1 MSVELLLSVSPG
13 EVRGALVEDDTVV
26 ELMVERPDAGDGPG
40 AIYLG
45 RVTAVVDSLNAA
57 FVDIGGGG
65 AAFLPASAAAA
76 SPSPGKRTIASL
88 VHEGETLLVQ
98 VARAAGAD
106 KGPKA
111 TRRLTLAGHRLVLLP
126 SEPGV
131 TAGRRLADPAE
142 RARLSAIV
150 EKLAKPGEGFI
161 LRSAA
166 AGADAKTLAA
176 EADWLRA
183 RWRTIAE
190 AAERERP
197 PALLDAEPGPIE
209 RILRDRLPAGAARIV
224 LDGRAGLPAARAWCR
239 RFRPELAENIEVAD
253 SALFE
258 ARGVEAALDGALAAE
273 VALPSGGSLTI
284 EPTRALTAIDVDT
297 GAHAPQGGQARALLA
312 TNLEAAKAV
321 ARQLRLRNIGG
332 LVAVD
337 FVHMRDATHRRQVA
351 AALRQAVA
359 ADPMAVEVGEV
370 TRFGLLEL
378 TRRRERPSLAE
389 LLLDPPVALGR
400 RNALSV
406 ALAGLRAVLRAA
418 DSGPGAP
425 VLRAAPEVI
434 AALRGPAA
442 AALAETE
449 AALARPLILKSE
461 PGRDRD
467 SIEVLR
473 R

>member
-1 MSVELLLSVSPG
+1 VSAELLLSVSPG
-13 EVRGALVEDDTVV
+13 EVRGALLDDDMVV

-45 RVTAVVDSLNAA
+45 RVTAVADSLNAA
-57 FVDIGGGG
+57 FVDIGGGA

-76 SPSPGKRTIASL
+76 SPGKRAITSL
-88 VHEGETLLVQ
+88 VHEGEALLVQ
-98 VARAAGAD
+98 VTRPAGAD

-142 RARLSAIV
+142 RARLIALV
-150 EKLAKPGEGFI
+150 EKLAEPDEGFI

-166 AGADAKTLAA
+166 SGADAAALAA
-176 EADWLRA
+176 EAEGLRA
-183 RWRTIAE
+183 RWRAIAE
-190 AAERERP
+190 AAQRERP
-197 PALLDAEPGPIE
+197 PALLDAEPGPVE
-209 RILRDRLPAGAARIV
+209 RILRDHLPAAAARIV
-224 LDGRAGLPAARAWCR
+224 LDGRTGLPASRAWCR
-239 RFRPELAENIEVAD
+239 RFRPELADSIEVAGG
-253 SALFE
+253 ALFE
-258 ARGVEAALDGALAAE
+258 ERGVEAALDGALAAE

-297 GAHAPQGGQARALLA
+297 GAHAPTGGQARALLA
-312 TNLEAAKAV
+312 TNLEAARAV

-337 FVHMRDATHRRQVA
+337 FVHMRDAAHRRQVA

-370 TRFGLLEL
+370 TRFGLVEL

-389 LLLDPPVALGR
+389 LMLDPPFALGR

-406 ALAGLRAVLRAA
+406 ALAALRAVLRAA
-418 DSGPGAP
+418 ESGPGAP
-425 VLRAAPEVI
+425 VLKAAPEVI
-434 AALRGPAA
+434 AALGGPAK

-449 AALARPLILKSE
+449 AALARPLALEAE
-461 PGRDRD
+461 PGRERD